1 MVHDKKICI
10 LVTYNDLY
18 DNNPDEVIK
27 ELFSYYPTA
36 LWKVSSY
43 INSLLF
49 ADILVEQS
57 QQVQFLQSNLRTRDC
72 DCFKR
77 LIKNGK
83 EIEAKGNQWILFN
96 RSSMLGVFKILI
108 ENMNTTT
115 PIDDTQREF
124 DEVFLKLVLIANQ
137 KRSNFEMAKNSFL
150 NSNDIVFRQLRYIWP
165 IRFAQIDNE
174 DKIHVVYQ
182 SIRCLLLLKFVM
194 KEAPNQ
200 FKSFQE
206 EFGFKREYDYL
217 GMIANPIEMCDV
229 MKNKECSFFFR
240 REEQS
245 SKFYDSLCINKQD
258 KDNFKISDIKFYPL
272 FEHQENYFVTD
283 WSYFG
288 NQFYQG
294 LWAQFRKRGITSK
307 SELGNFFEK
316 SLMKSVFQ
324 YIFKDADSLI
334 FDEKQSIGIE
344 DCYVRIGRKIFLF
357 EFKDT
362 LFPEDAIESFDFDTI
377 KGKIDEGM
385 ILSKKGRKKALMQL
399 CDNISNVFGGY
410 YKYNDWGNI
419 RLNSK
424 SLEIYPIIL
433 YTDDKFRVE
442 GLNYYLNERFN
453 SIVNDK
459 INHWKIEFKAY
470 RHQIKSLTIVG
481 LEFMLNNMVTLN
493 KRPSM
498 LFSMINEYHLKSRQ
512 STKSDLIAGL
522 KSFEKIF
529 HEMDFVV
536 PTDKIQILNI
546 LKDCD
551 MI

>member
-1 MVHDKKICI
+1 MVHDKMIGI
-10 LVTYNDLY
+10 LITYNDLY

-27 ELFSYYPTA
+27 ELFYYYPSA
-36 LWKVSSY
+36 LWKVSAY

-57 QQVQFLQSNLRTRDC
+57 QQIQFLQSNLRTCNC

-77 LIKNGK
+77 LIKKGK

-108 ENMNTTT
+108 ENMNTTI

-137 KRSNFEMAKNSFL
+137 RRSNFEMAKKSFL
-150 NSNDIVFRQLRYIWP
+150 NSNDVVFRRLRYIWP

-206 EFGFKREYDYL
+206 EFGFKGEYDYL
-217 GMIANPIEMCDV
+217 GMIANPIEMCGV

-240 REEQS
+240 REEHS

-258 KDNFKISDIKFYPL
+258 KANFKISDIKFYPL

-294 LWAQFRKRGITSK
+294 LWAQFRKWGITNK

-316 SLMKSVFQ
+316 NLMKSLFL

-357 EFKDT
+357 EFKDA

-385 ILSKKGRKKALMQL
+385 LLSKKGRKKALMQL

-410 YKYNDWGNI
+410 YKYNDWGNT

-424 SLEIYPIIL
+424 SLEIYPVVL

-442 GLNYYLNERFN
+442 GVNYYLNERFN
-453 SIVNDK
+453 SIVSDNIND
-459 INHWKIEFKAY
+459 WKIEYKAY
-470 RHQIKSLTIVG
+470 RYQIKGLTVIG
-481 LEFMLNNMVTLN
+481 LEFMLNNMLTLH
-493 KRPSM
+493 KRPGM
-498 LFSMINEYHLKSRQ
+498 LFSMINEYQLKSKQ
-512 STKSDLIAGL
+512 STKKDLIVGL

-529 HEMDFVV
+529 HKMDFVV
-536 PTDKIQILNI
+536 PTDKMHILNI

-551 MI
+551 LI